1 MKNKNGFTL
10 IEIMVVVLIIATLA
24 SIAYPLYNKVIL
36 KSRMAEAI
44 TLTEIVREA
53 QQRSNLL
60 NGAYFGQFTNAHVT
74 GNTRLIKASDVTVK
88 NGNLKRGYY
97 TVSIKDSYKEKNNCI
112 IVKYGEEE
120 DSPIFTIYA
129 VVDDNHIWCEENEDA
144 NINVC
149 EILPESEDSKNVCAG

>member
-24 SIAYPLYNKVIL
+24 SISYPLYNKVII

-44 TLTEIVREA
+44 ALTEIVREA

-60 NGAYFGQFTNAHVT
+60 NGAYFGKFTNAHVT

-88 NGNLKRGYY
+88 NGNLKRGFY
-97 TVSIKDSYKEKNNCI
+97 TVSVKDSDKTKNDCI
-112 IVKYGEEE
+112 IVKYGEKE
-120 DSPIFTIYA
+120 DNPVFTIYTL
-129 VVDDNHIWCEENEDA
+129 VDDNHIWCEENEEADA
-144 NINVC
+144 SICELLPETEDSENVC
-149 EILPESEDSKNVCAG
+149 VI